1 MEKLEKLIRALEV
14 NKAVYEAVR
23 EYIKPGVNER
33 EIYELTKT
41 TVDKMLCD
49 VSHEFIGDF
58 VGGKRC
64 ALIGGD
70 ATDYK
75 LSAGDGFILD
85 LSVRCE
91 DIWSDTCRTFFLGE
105 PSDEVKKAYD
115 TVLFLQ
121 SFAAEL
127 IKPGMSA
134 EKIKL
139 GAEKLLESKG
149 YAGMMPHHMG
159 HLIGDEPYLT
169 PAFDIGHDA
178 EIKVGS
184 FFTLEPGLYSPE
196 SWGLRVENDYLLKPE
211 GSELLFRYPTEIE
224 YFIV

>member
-91 DIWSDTCRTFFLGE
+91 DTWSDTAPFSWASLRTRLRKPTTRF
-105 PSDEVKKAYD
+105 
-115 TVLFLQ
+115 
-121 SFAAEL
+121 SF
-127 IKPGMSA
+127 
-134 EKIKL
+134 
-139 GAEKLLESKG
+139 
-149 YAGMMPHHMG
+149 
-159 HLIGDEPYLT
+159 
-169 PAFDIGHDA
+169 
-178 EIKVGS
+178 
-184 FFTLEPGLYSPE
+184 YSPLPR
-196 SWGLRVENDYLLKPE
+196 SLLNPE
-211 GSELLFRYPTEIE
+211 CPRKRLSSAPKNCLKARDTPE
-224 YFIV
+224 